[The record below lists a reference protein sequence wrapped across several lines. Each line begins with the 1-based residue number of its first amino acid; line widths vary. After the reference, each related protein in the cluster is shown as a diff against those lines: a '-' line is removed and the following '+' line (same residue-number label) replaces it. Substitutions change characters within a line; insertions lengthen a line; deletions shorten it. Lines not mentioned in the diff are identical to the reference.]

1 MFPTIQFVRNKIDEN
16 AHVTEHRQVASC
28 RVVSL
33 APGQET
39 LIKVSIRRFFVPLPS
54 LFLYLFLLLLWSFC
68 IVPFQC
74 NPYKNKFHVLNPK
87 TVLASKVFIC
97 LSTVLSVGQKH
108 PATPPNHLTRAFSQ
122 AGCTGETTGR
132 KVQLIDVT

>member
-1 MFPTIQFVRNKIDEN
+1 M
-16 AHVTEHRQVASC
+16 
-28 RVVSL
+28 VSL

-74 NPYKNKFHVLNPK
+74 NPYKNKFHVLNVKSQNLQPK
-87 TVLASKVFIC
+87 FLFVYQL
-97 LSTVLSVGQKH
+97 LYPSVRNTILI
-108 PATPPNHLTRAFSQ
+108 PRNLPPPHHTNRLTRAFSR